1 MKLTDKALLA
11 QLSISVPSFNK
22 LDKKISL
29 ETTIA
34 KGAVDGSGRYHK
46 SLLPTC
52 DLLKDIKQK
61 ATLIRTKFYTNT
73 LPWGVKG
80 IQMLPSANYLEFMTD
95 FRKQKSE
102 FEMLVDRFCPEYPQL
117 VANAQ
122 TLLGKSYNPDDYA
135 DPDSIRDK
143 FSMAMAITNVASDD
157 FRCAGISDE
166 EEAVLRAE
174 IQATTKRAAE
184 QAMTEVWQRLYD
196 RVKHLADKLADPTA
210 TFKNTTIEHINELC
224 SILPRLNFADDPDL
238 EDMRQQVEGKLSGF
252 HPDALRNDPDL
263 RRDTAADA
271 SDIMSKMGA
280 FMGKAA

>member
-1 MKLTDKALLA
+1 
-11 QLSISVPSFNK
+11 
-22 LDKKISL
+22 
-29 ETTIA
+29 
-34 KGAVDGSGRYHK
+34 
-46 SLLPTC
+46 
-52 DLLKDIKQK
+52 
-61 ATLIRTKFYTNT
+61 
-73 LPWGVKG
+73 
-80 IQMLPSANYLEFMTD
+80 
-95 FRKQKSE
+95 
-102 FEMLVDRFCPEYPQL
+102 
-117 VANAQ
+117 
-122 TLLGKSYNPDDYA
+122 
-135 DPDSIRDK
+135 
-143 FSMAMAITNVASDD
+143 MAEQVTPI
-157 FRCAGISDE
+157 AGISDE

-196 RVKHLADKLADPTA
+196 RVKHLADKLTDPTA

-238 EDMRQQVEGKLSGF
+238 EGMRQQVEEKLSGF